1 MSDCYGCVCGR
12 AHTHE
17 EDEARA
23 EKAEAALADL
33 QEDMGDGER
42 ERDDLRAKLAAAEH
56 NVQHWHSL
64 ETKAQSERR
73 TAEEELVGVRV
84 KLSDERDAAV
94 ARGDSLQTAVKL
106 LEFEKAEA
114 VARGDEF
121 ARIADRAVTRAE
133 RAEAKLE
140 QWQCGGIRWADVVDQ
155 RDAAQARV
163 ARLEEA
169 LGGALS
175 GYEDSQD
182 PGAWE
187 HARAVLEEGK

>member
-23 EKAEAALADL
+23 EKAEAALAEMTEAFD
-33 QEDMGDGER
+33 R
-42 ERDDLRAKLAAAEH
+42 VCAERDDLRAKLAAAEH

-114 VARGDEF
+114 VAR
-121 ARIADRAVTRAE
+121 AE
-133 RAEAKLE
+133 RAEA
-140 QWQCGGIRWADVVDQ
+140 
-155 RDAAQARV
+155 DAKHWTREKDQARV
-163 ARLEEA
+163 ARLKEA
-169 LGGALS
+169 LQAVMADVG
-175 GYEDSQD
+175 DT
-182 PGAWE
+182 WE
-187 HARAVLEEGK
+187 TMKDDGWNCQECGLRGKTFAAVRAVLEEK